1 MNVFVLSCSHHHAGL
16 ELREKLAFSNEGQ
29 LSRAYATWQ
38 QRNPNAEL
46 VLLSTCNRVEIYA
59 ADDSDEDNLSFDQI
73 AAFVSEFHN
82 IPTDQFTHAVLS
94 HHGRKAV
101 EHLFEV
107 VCSLDSMVLGEP
119 QIVNQVK
126 EAYRIA
132 RENDSC
138 GPLTNVLF
146 QHALTVSG
154 RVRTETRLSE
164 GRVSIASVAV
174 GDFGRNIFNRFDNK
188 TVLVIGAGEMAQET
202 LRYLMDEGVQK
213 IVVVN
218 RSRERAELLAAEFGG
233 QADDIDNL
241 DHWLSC
247 ADVIVSTTGATEAV
261 VTHERFEA
269 ARRKSKRH
277 AVFILDLGAPR
288 DFAPSIAR
296 IDDNVFLYDIDALQA
311 TCDQNRAL
319 RETEIEEARKI
330 IAHQTE
336 RFMHD
341 VYHRATGPVIHRLR
355 EHWAEISRSE
365 MDILFRKVPELDD
378 NQKAAI
384 EKTVHRIVNKL
395 LHPPLETLRDEAKS
409 GTPHGLLDAVKRLF
423 NLKDQ

>member
-1 MNVFVLSCSHHHAGL
+1 MNVFVLSCNHHNAGL
-16 ELREKLAFSNEGQ
+16 EVREKLAFSNEQQ
-29 LSRAYATWQ
+29 LAAAYQSWQ
-38 QRNPNAEL
+38 DTHPNSEL
-46 VLLSTCNRVEIYA
+46 VLLSTCNRVEVYA
-59 ADDSDEDNLSFDQI
+59 ADDTDAGNLSFDHI
-73 AAFVSEFHN
+73 TRFISEFHD

-94 HHGRKAV
+94 HHGPKAV

-174 GDFGRNIFNRFDNK
+174 GEFGRSIFNRFDNK
-188 TVLVIGAGEMAQET
+188 TVLVIGAGEMAEET
-202 LRYLMDEGVQK
+202 LRYLKDEGVQR
-213 IVVVN
+213 IVVTN
-218 RSRERAELLAAEFGG
+218 RSKDRAQTLADEFGG
-233 QADDIDNL
+233 EVEDFSQL
-241 DHWLSC
+241 DRWLKE
-247 ADVIVSTTGATEAV
+247 ADVVVSTTGATD
-261 VTHERFEA
+261 TLISHERFS
-269 ARRKSKRH
+269 RVRSQSDRH
-277 AVFILDLGAPR
+277 PVFILDLGAPR
-288 DFAPSIAR
+288 DFEASIGK
-296 IDDNVFLYDIDALQA
+296 IDDNVFLYDIDALKA
-311 TCDQNRAL
+311 TCEQNRAL
-319 RETEIEEARKI
+319 RKTEISQARSI

-341 VYHRATGPVIHRLR
+341 VFHRATGPVIQRLR
-355 EHWAEISRSE
+355 EHWGEISRSE
-365 MDILFRKVPELDD
+365 MEILFRKVPELDD
-378 NQKAAI
+378 NQRAAV

-395 LHPPLETLRDEAKS
+395 LHPPLETLKDEAKA

-423 NLKDQ
+423 NLRD